1 MKKIIISIVILVST
15 NVFSQIGIGTKTVEP
30 SAILELKSLDK
41 ALLIPRVTNTA
52 AIATPANA
60 MMVFDQSSNCFK
72 VYYNDKWTDCLGMG
86 INAVLAQIGY
96 EADNPNTIP
105 SIVTVS
111 QLASIPGVI
120 GVNPILETQYQS
132 YIDNNPDLFSRP
144 ATVEEVN
151 AMLAD

>member
-1 MKKIIISIVILVST
+1 MKKIIFSLIILVST
-15 NVFSQIGIGTKTVEP
+15 NFYSQVGIGTLTVEP
-30 SAILELKSLDK
+30 SAILELKSSDK
-41 ALLIPRVTNTA
+41 ALLIPRVTTTA
-52 AIATPANA
+52 AVVTPSNA
-60 MMVFDQSSNCFK
+60 MIVFDQSSNCFK

-111 QLASIPGVI
+111 QLASIPGVM
-120 GVNPILETQYQS
+120 GVNPILEAQYQS
-132 YIDNNPDLFSRP
+132 YIDANPDLFSRP

-151 AMLAD
+151 AMLAN